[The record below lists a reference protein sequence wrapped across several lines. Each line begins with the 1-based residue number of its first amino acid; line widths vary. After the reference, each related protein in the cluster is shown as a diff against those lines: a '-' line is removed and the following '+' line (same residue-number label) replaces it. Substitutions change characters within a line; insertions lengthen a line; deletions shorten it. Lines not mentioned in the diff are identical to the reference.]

1 MPEIYLPFQGDPGA
15 PIAVEYSDIHETMPL
30 HSHEYHEFVM
40 VLKGT
45 CRHRFAERE
54 IPLVPGDI
62 FLVPAHKPH
71 GYIVDKR
78 FTHFNVQFYPDRL
91 KRRWG
96 NLWSGPAEDAGGARH
111 PSILEQWNALSSS
124 MAGEQ
129 AAALPDLP
137 TQANLNHFGI
147 LRLNSDEASRVS
159 SLLNTMYAE
168 QQQRLP
174 DHERV
179 LRAYLEILL
188 VLFSRVRDRQLTLSE
203 EFYSPKKALVRD
215 AIVFI
220 EAHLAEPIHFDQ
232 IAKNSYLSPNYF
244 RTVFKEATGLSPVD
258 YLNMLRIVK
267 SLEYFQEGGRSVA
280 EVAALVG
287 VPDPNYFS
295 RLFKKIIGYPPARF
309 RRNGESC

>member
-1 MPEIYLPFQGDPGA
+1 MPAVYLPFKGELDA

-30 HSHEYHEFVM
+30 HSHEYNEFVM
-40 VLKGT
+40 VLKGA

-91 KRRWG
+91 KNRWG
-96 NLWSGPAEDAGGARH
+96 NLWSGPAEEGAHRH

-124 MAGEQ
+124 IAGEG
-129 AAALPDLP
+129 AADLANLP
-137 TQANLNHFGI
+137 TQANLNHLGI
-147 LRLNSDEASRVS
+147 LRLNPDEASYVS
-159 SLLNTMYAE
+159 SMLNTMYAE

-188 VLFSRVRDRQLTLSE
+188 VQFSRVRDRQLTLSE
-203 EFYSPKKALVRD
+203 EFYSSKKALVKD

-220 EAHLAEPIHFDQ
+220 EEHLAEPIRFDQ

-280 EVAALVG
+280 EVGALVG

-295 RLFKKIIGYPPARF
+295 RLFKRIIGYPPARF
-309 RRNGESC
+309 RQNGESC